1 MTYKQRMTRM
11 VAALIVGWV
20 IVVGTGVGVAIV
32 SKFGIVLSVGV
43 LILVTSTML
52 AGTITLLVGMIG
64 AFIIYVE
71 HKLNGR
77 ENKNDIN

>member
-11 VAALIVGWV
+11 VSALIVGWV

-32 SKFGIVLSVGV
+32 SKLGIVLSVGV
-43 LILVTSTML
+43 LILVTSTIL

-64 AFIIYVE
+64 VFVIYVE
-71 HKLNGR
+71 HKLGGG
-77 ENKNDIN
+77 NDVS